1 MTTRTDSANRTIV
14 FLTAQ
19 VFFAF
24 ALAVVFLPSAWAGE
38 NLSTLRAKAEAG
50 DATAQYELGKR
61 YYRGQGVQIDYAKAL
76 YWARLS
82 ASQGNSFGENLLGL
96 LYDDGNGVAQN
107 YAKALHW
114 YRLAVRQGNAK
125 AENNLG
131 WLYADVD
138 GVPQN
143 ISKAAYWLR
152 LAAKH
157 GYAPAKR
164 NLRLIYFLSGE
175 APSSALSSSESQSI
189 ASQAAKQAV
198 EEANA
203 KTAEEI
209 VGLKR
214 EIVRQKA
221 ALSPSAPH
229 YSSMVDR
236 PGFQLPKHRNWYA
249 VVVGVEKYPKGIPPA
264 EFSDRDAH
272 AVKSNLIA
280 LGYPESHIRLLTN
293 DQATDARIKATLKNW
308 LPRNVPKEGRVL
320 FYFAGHGG
328 TDPTSKTAY
337 LVPFDGD
344 PEDLADTALSVG
356 EIEKEIGKL
365 PLSRGIIVADA
376 CFSGAGGRSVLP
388 KGARPLT
395 TVFRTPYPDHYK
407 NLTVFGASEGNQ
419 ISGDLPKEG
428 HGIFTYYFLRGLEGQ
443 AKSGNAV
450 TPRSLERY
458 LTRTVPLAFRHHYDS
473 GEQDPV
479 VSGDMN
485 GVLVKY

>member
-131 WLYADVD
+131 WLYADGD

-249 VVVGVEKYPKGIPPA
+249 VVVGVEQYPKGIPPA

-280 LGYPESHIRLLTN
+280 LGYPESHIRMLTN
-293 DQATDARIKATLKNW
+293 DQATDARIKATLKTGY
-308 LPRNVPKEGRVL
+308 LEMFPKEVASSSILPDMAGRIRPQRRPISFPL
-320 FYFAGHGG
+320 MAILKIWPIPRSLSERSRRKSASFPFPEESLWRIPASRGREGAPSCPKGH
-328 TDPTSKTAY
+328 DPSP
-337 LVPFDGD
+337 PFSGR
-344 PEDLADTALSVG
+344 PIRTTTRISRSLEPRRETR
-356 EIEKEIGKL
+356 
-365 PLSRGIIVADA
+365 SRGISRKRATGSSLITFCEDW
-376 CFSGAGGRSVLP
+376 
-388 KGARPLT
+388 KDRPNQE
-395 TVFRTPYPDHYK
+395 TP
-407 NLTVFGASEGNQ
+407 
-419 ISGDLPKEG
+419 
-428 HGIFTYYFLRGLEGQ
+428 
-443 AKSGNAV
+443 
-450 TPRSLERY
+450 
-458 LTRTVPLAFRHHYDS
+458 
-473 GEQDPV
+473 
-479 VSGDMN
+479 
-485 GVLVKY
+485 

>member
-1 MTTRTDSANRTIV
+1 MKKGSAPTTDEARST
-14 FLTAQ
+14 
-19 VFFAF
+19 
-24 ALAVVFLPSAWAGE
+24 PSSGTPG
-38 NLSTLRAKAEAG
+38 S
-50 DATAQYELGKR
+50 
-61 YYRGQGVQIDYAKAL
+61 
-76 YWARLS
+76 
-82 ASQGNSFGENLLGL
+82 
-96 LYDDGNGVAQN
+96 
-107 YAKALHW
+107 
-114 YRLAVRQGNAK
+114 
-125 AENNLG
+125 
-131 WLYADVD
+131 
-138 GVPQN
+138 
-143 ISKAAYWLR
+143 
-152 LAAKH
+152 
-157 GYAPAKR
+157 APASPD
-164 NLRLIYFLSGE
+164 LSEIKKMLKTQNQEIANMRSKME
-175 APSSALSSSESQSI
+175 ASA
-189 ASQAAKQAV
+189 K
-198 EEANA
+198 
-203 KTAEEI
+203 
-209 VGLKR
+209 
-214 EIVRQKA
+214 
-221 ALSPSAPH
+221 SAPH

-236 PGFQLPKHRNWYA
+236 PDFHLPKHRNWYA

-388 KGARPLT
+388 KGARPLA

-428 HGIFTYYFLRGLEGQ
+428 HGIFTYYFLRGLEGE

-450 TPRSLERY
+450 TPKSLERY
-458 LTRTVPLAFRHHYDS
+458 LSRTVSQAFRHHYDS
-473 GEQDPV
+473 GEQTPV
-479 VSGDMN
+479 VSGDMK